1 MTNPRRVSDMHH
13 EDIKASIRKK
23 GWTFSAIEKAYGLP
37 KGTISKA
44 ARRPL
49 VNGEL
54 AIAEIL
60 SLSPR
65 QIWPSRFKGD
75 VRLYQVRNRGKS
87 IQFSAKRHCQ
97 KQEAA

>member
-1 MTNPRRVSDMHH
+1 MAKRPRITDMHH
-13 EDIKASIRKK
+13 EDIKALVRKR
-23 GWTFSAIEKAYGLP
+23 GWTFCAIEKAYGLP
-37 KGTISKA
+37 KGTVSKA

-65 QIWPSRFKGD
+65 QIWPSRFKGE
-75 VRLYQVRNRGKS
+75 VRIYQVRNRGNT
-87 IQFSAKRHCQ
+87 IQFPAKRHCQ